1 MQLVISIW
9 INLKSTGSN
18 SNIVINFKC
27 QYNHCLNV
35 CLDLMEAVEEE
46 DLTVRM
52 VAVVAVVMAE
62 AGVGTTEEIDM
73 VVTAMVAEAS
83 QMELACH

>member
-1 MQLVISIW
+1 
-9 INLKSTGSN
+9 
-18 SNIVINFKC
+18 
-27 QYNHCLNV
+27 
-35 CLDLMEAVEEE
+35 MEAVEEE